1 MADLTMG
8 LVLSMLTVWERG
20 LNSTMVMLV
29 IPDNDYNPIKYI
41 PCE

>member
-29 IPDNDYNPIKYI
+29 TGLK
-41 PCE
+41 